1 MQFCFMENV
10 NKVVKI
16 VCTPY
21 QIDHITK
28 INPVISHFRCRDIG
42 KFRLHNEIFTKQ
54 DQVRII

>member
-42 KFRLHNEIFTKQ
+42 KFRLHNEIFTK
-54 DQVRII
+54 